1 MSRPEGYVVKVGV
14 YVEMSYYITDED
26 EGSAVDEAIDRFE
39 GSLDGLEFEPTDI
52 EVLDVSPEY
61 HEDD

>member
-26 EGSAVDEAIDRFE
+26 EDSAVGEAMDRFE
-39 GSLDGLEFEPTDI
+39 GSIEGLDFDPADI